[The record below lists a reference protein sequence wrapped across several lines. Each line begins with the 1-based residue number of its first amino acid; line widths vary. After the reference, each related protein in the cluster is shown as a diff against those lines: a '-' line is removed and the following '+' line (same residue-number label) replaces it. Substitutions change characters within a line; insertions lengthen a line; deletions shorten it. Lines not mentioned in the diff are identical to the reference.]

1 MRMEENKGRPLPKF
15 GEWDVN
21 DPASAEGFTVI
32 FNKARD
38 EKKTGGKPESAA
50 NADANNK
57 PGADAGKPQQGFS
70 HPVSI
75 WGFPLNFSFKVFS
88 HTVFAASILNM
99 RQGEG
104 EAIGTVE
111 QAIDLI
117 SVVKEIHGLN
127 SQELNKLLRDSEN
140 FTIHFV
146 AEKGL
151 EIKIDV
157 EKLAGFLPLH
167 LIAVLVSS
175 DRDEAL
181 LRYLLCGIRLLHSLC
196 ELAPRHTKLEQ
207 VLLDDV
213 KVSEQLIDLVF
224 YVLIVLNDY
233 REDIHDSGPVPVLHS
248 ALVACSLYLLTG
260 CISSQWQ
267 DLALVMV
274 AHPKVDMFMDLA
286 CRAIHLVV
294 RFLQNRLFAQ
304 HTDICAKPSPTTES
318 MVNYLCQQCEASLQF
333 LQLLCQQK
341 PFRERL
347 LKNKELC
354 GKGGILFLAQSIL
367 KLHAPNFVESCSI
380 MAALS
385 RLKSKVLSI
394 LLHLCEAESISYLD
408 EVASSPGSLDLAKSV
423 ALEVLELL
431 KSGLSKNPKHL
442 TASSDRTYPLGL
454 LQLNAMRLAD
464 IFSDDSNFRSYITLH
479 FTEFLS
485 AIFSL
490 SHGDFLSMW
499 CSADLPVREEDGT
512 LYFEGFAAAGW
523 ALDSVSSPDLSNTT
537 NLEFTF
543 IPNNNMSQASYVHQ
557 RTSLFV
563 KIIAN
568 LHCFVP
574 NICEEQERNLFLHK
588 FLGCLQMDPSKL
600 LPSYAFITGSQ
611 KAAAVCRNLRSLLS
625 HAESLIPTFLN
636 EDDLQL
642 LRVFFDQLQT
652 LITHSEFEENR
663 VQEDRSVGGCSS
675 PLQRLEPSNLNNRNG
690 NLKEEM
696 SENSAFQEGHFY
708 VRNNHMDQV
717 DGLTRQ
723 DMLDDKDKSVTP
735 SGLKETD
742 RDMQNAE
749 TSGSDTSSTKGKTVV
764 DKLVERNRESTN
776 ADVREDEK
784 AETVQT
790 EEKHRRKRKRTI
802 MNDEQVAIIERA
814 LLDEPEMQRNTT
826 LIQSWADKLCHHGSE
841 VTCSQLRNWLNN
853 RKARLARLSKD
864 ARPPSEPD
872 NAFAGKQGGQQQ
884 GHSLRAPDSPGQE
897 TTPSNTRGTRSMSRL
912 NNGENQATPEFVDY
926 GTAEFV
932 PCKPGQFVV
941 LADERGQEIGKGK
954 VHQVQGKWY
963 EKSLVELGT
972 CVVDVVDLKADRWVK
987 LPYPSEPTDLNKNI
1001 EVSSWNNLFLNFL
1014 PLRELIN
1021 KQSIMVAGGHQNA
1034 TGSPKVEVG
1043 EIDTSAP
1050 FQSVKDAVTLFAEGA
1065 FSGEKPAIKKAKA
1078 YSAERVLAKETQLH
1092 LAQKELNKLKE
1103 QVENAETT
1111 KTQALAELERA
1122 KSMVEELTHKLRTVN
1137 ESKDSAIKATEAA
1150 KNKAKQI
1157 EEANSDILPGPDG
1170 VRSQDLETAREQYMS
1185 VIAELDAAK
1194 QELRKLCQDCDASL
1208 EAKMTAFNQTEE
1220 AKDSAK
1226 VNIEKVGELSKQ
1238 ISSLQGS
1245 IGQVKLASLEAQQ
1258 EQAIL
1263 FAEKDR
1269 QRQLYNATIEES
1281 TKKLLALKNEFDPE
1295 LTRNLEAQLSETV
1308 DQIGTLQKQIENAK
1322 ASDLESVRTVTLEL
1336 DGAKESL
1343 QKVAE
1348 EENSLRR
1355 MVESLKV
1362 ELEHVK
1368 KEHSELKEKE
1378 GEMES
1383 IAGNLH
1389 VQLQKSKSEL
1399 EAFLVEESKTR
1410 GACEEMIS
1418 TLQQLTV
1425 DTENARLEAEGMKK
1439 EAEKLKSES
1448 EAARIALEEAGKQL
1462 RAALEEVELVKE
1474 AEIRA
1479 LDQIKMLSERTSAA
1493 RSSTSESGA
1502 NITISREEFES
1513 LSHKVE
1519 ESDTLAEMKVAAAM
1533 AQVEAVKAS
1542 ENEVLKR
1549 LEATQKEIEDMKVA
1563 TADALKRAEM
1573 AEAAKRAVE
1582 GELRRWRE
1590 REQKK
1595 AAEAASRILA
1605 EAQMTTDSSPQ
1616 NHRIQKPNPPEKII
1630 HVQKLDKERWISLL
1644 SAWCQIAL
1652 PKAATLMSMKLRQY
1666 PL

>member
-1 MRMEENKGRPLPKF
+1 ML
-15 GEWDVN
+15 
-21 DPASAEGFTVI
+21 A
-32 FNKARD
+32 
-38 EKKTGGKPESAA
+38 
-50 NADANNK
+50 
-57 PGADAGKPQQGFS
+57 GFS
-70 HPVSI
+70 YSVSI
-75 WGFPLNFSFKVFS
+75 WGFPLNFSFKVFC

-151 EIKIDV
+151 EVKIDV

-196 ELAPRHTKLEQ
+196 ELAPRNTKLEQ

-233 REDIHDSGPVPVLHS
+233 RQDIHDSGPVPVLHS

-274 AHPKVDMFMDLA
+274 AHPKVDMFMDVA

-294 RFLQNRLFAQ
+294 RFLQKKLFAQ
-304 HTDICAKPSPTTES
+304 HTDICAKLSPTTES
-318 MVNYLCQQCEASLQF
+318 TVNYLCQQCEASLQF

-523 ALDSVSSPDLSNTT
+523 ALDSVSSSDLLNTT

-600 LPSYAFITGSQ
+600 LPSYVFITGSQ

-652 LITHSEFEENR
+652 LITHSELEENR

-675 PLQRLEPSNLNNRNG
+675 PLQRIEPPNLNNRNG

-723 DMLDDKDKSVTP
+723 DMLDDKDKSVMP

-749 TSGSDTSSTKGKTVV
+749 TSGSDTSSTKGKNAV

-872 NAFAGKQGGQQQ
+872 NAFAGKQGGPQQ

-912 NNGENQATPEFVDY
+912 NSGENQATPEFVDY

-987 LPYPSEPTDLNKNI
+987 LPYPSEPTDVNKNI
-1001 EVSSWNNLFLNFL
+1001 EVSSWNNLFLNT
-1014 PLRELIN
+1014 LIQSQRISCHHVLACEFQGTN
-1021 KQSIMVAGGHQNA
+1021 KQAKHYGRGGTPECH
-1034 TGSPKVEVG
+1034 GISESG
-1043 EIDTSAP
+1043 
-1050 FQSVKDAVTLFAEGA
+1050 GA

-1092 LAQKELNKLKE
+1092 LVQKELNKLKE

-1122 KSMVEELTHKLRTVN
+1122 KSMAEELTHKLKTVN
-1137 ESKDSAIKATEAA
+1137 ESKDSAIKATAAA

-1208 EAKMTAFNQTEE
+1208 EAKITAFNQTEE

-1226 VNIEKVGELSKQ
+1226 VNIEKVGELSRQ

-1258 EQAIL
+1258 EQANF

-1295 LTRNLEAQLSETV
+1295 LTRNLEAQLLETV

-1322 ASDLESVRTVTLEL
+1322 ASDWESVRTVTLEL

-1425 DTENARLEAEGMKK
+1425 DTENAWLEAEGMKK
-1439 EAEKLKSES
+1439 EAEKLKSEA

-1462 RAALEEVELVKE
+1462 RAALEEVEVVKE

-1519 ESDTLAEMKVAAAM
+1519 ESDTLAEMEVAAAM

-1595 AAEAASRILA
+1595 AAEAASRFLA
-1605 EAQMTTDSSPQ
+1605 EAQMTTESSPQ
-1616 NHRIQKPNPPEKII
+1616 NYRIQKPNPPEKII
-1630 HVQKLDKERWISLL
+1630 HVQKLDKERSSVSKKVLLPSISGILHRR
-1644 SAWCQIAL
+1644 
-1652 PKAATLMSMKLRQY
+1652 KN
-1666 PL
+1666 

>member
-1 MRMEENKGRPLPKF
+1 
-15 GEWDVN
+15 
-21 DPASAEGFTVI
+21 
-32 FNKARD
+32 
-38 EKKTGGKPESAA
+38 
-50 NADANNK
+50 
-57 PGADAGKPQQGFS
+57 
-70 HPVSI
+70 
-75 WGFPLNFSFKVFS
+75 
-88 HTVFAASILNM
+88 M

-104 EAIGTVE
+104 EAICTEE

-146 AEKGL
+146 TEKGL
-151 EIKIDV
+151 EVKIDV

-233 REDIHDSGPVPVLHS
+233 RQDIHDSGPVPVLHS

-274 AHPKVDMFMDLA
+274 AHPKVDMFMDVA
-286 CRAIHLVV
+286 YRAVHLVV
-294 RFLQNRLFAQ
+294 RFLQNKLFAQ

-408 EVASSPGSLDLAKSV
+408 EVASSPRSLDLAKSV

-431 KSGLSKNPKHL
+431 KSGLCKNPKHL

-464 IFSDDSNFRSYITLH
+464 IFSDDSNFRSYITLY

-512 LYFEGFAAAGW
+512 LYFEVFAAAGW
-523 ALDSVSSPDLSNTT
+523 ALDSVSSSDLSNTT

-600 LPSYAFITGSQ
+600 LPSYVFITGPQ

-675 PLQRLEPSNLNNRNG
+675 PLQRIEPPNLNDRNG
-690 NLKEEM
+690 NLKEET
-696 SENSAFQEGHFY
+696 SENSAFQEGNFY
-708 VRNNHMDQV
+708 VRNNHTDQV
-717 DGLTRQ
+717 GGLTRQ
-723 DMLDDKDKSVTP
+723 DMMDDKDKSVTP

-749 TSGSDTSSTKGKTVV
+749 TSGSDTSSTKGKNAV
-764 DKLVERNRESTN
+764 DKLVERHRESTN

-784 AETVQT
+784 VETVQT

-826 LIQSWADKLCHHGSE
+826 LIQSWADKLSHHGSE

-872 NAFAGKQGGQQQ
+872 NAFAGKQGGPQQ
-884 GHSLRAPDSPGQE
+884 GHSLRVPDSPGQE
-897 TTPSNTRGTRSMSRL
+897 TAPSNTRGTRSMSRL
-912 NNGENQATPEFVDY
+912 NTSENPATPEFVDY

-941 LADERGQEIGKGK
+941 LVDGSGQEIGKGK

-972 CVVDVVDLKADRWVK
+972 CVVDVVDLKADRWEK
-987 LPYPSEPTDLNKNI
+987 LPYPSDPT
-1001 EVSSWNNLFLNFL
+1001 
-1014 PLRELIN
+1014 
-1021 KQSIMVAGGHQNA
+1021 G
-1034 TGSPKVEVG
+1034 
-1043 EIDTSAP
+1043 TS
-1050 FQSVKDAVTLFAEGA
+1050 FEDA
-1065 FSGEKPAIKKAKA
+1065 
-1078 YSAERVLAKETQLH
+1078 
-1092 LAQKELNKLKE
+1092 
-1103 QVENAETT
+1103 
-1111 KTQALAELERA
+1111 
-1122 KSMVEELTHKLRTVN
+1122 
-1137 ESKDSAIKATEAA
+1137 
-1150 KNKAKQI
+1150 
-1157 EEANSDILPGPDG
+1157 
-1170 VRSQDLETAREQYMS
+1170 
-1185 VIAELDAAK
+1185 
-1194 QELRKLCQDCDASL
+1194 
-1208 EAKMTAFNQTEE
+1208 
-1220 AKDSAK
+1220 
-1226 VNIEKVGELSKQ
+1226 
-1238 ISSLQGS
+1238 
-1245 IGQVKLASLEAQQ
+1245 
-1258 EQAIL
+1258 
-1263 FAEKDR
+1263 
-1269 QRQLYNATIEES
+1269 
-1281 TKKLLALKNEFDPE
+1281 
-1295 LTRNLEAQLSETV
+1295 
-1308 DQIGTLQKQIENAK
+1308 
-1322 ASDLESVRTVTLEL
+1322 
-1336 DGAKESL
+1336 
-1343 QKVAE
+1343 
-1348 EENSLRR
+1348 
-1355 MVESLKV
+1355 
-1362 ELEHVK
+1362 
-1368 KEHSELKEKE
+1368 
-1378 GEMES
+1378 
-1383 IAGNLH
+1383 
-1389 VQLQKSKSEL
+1389 
-1399 EAFLVEESKTR
+1399 
-1410 GACEEMIS
+1410 
-1418 TLQQLTV
+1418 
-1425 DTENARLEAEGMKK
+1425 
-1439 EAEKLKSES
+1439 
-1448 EAARIALEEAGKQL
+1448 
-1462 RAALEEVELVKE
+1462 
-1474 AEIRA
+1474 
-1479 LDQIKMLSERTSAA
+1479 
-1493 RSSTSESGA
+1493 
-1502 NITISREEFES
+1502 
-1513 LSHKVE
+1513 
-1519 ESDTLAEMKVAAAM
+1519 
-1533 AQVEAVKAS
+1533 
-1542 ENEVLKR
+1542 
-1549 LEATQKEIEDMKVA
+1549 
-1563 TADALKRAEM
+1563 
-1573 AEAAKRAVE
+1573 
-1582 GELRRWRE
+1582 
-1590 REQKK
+1590 EQKLGVM
-1595 AAEAASRILA
+1595 RV
-1605 EAQMTTDSSPQ
+1605 MWDSNKIFMLRPQ
-1616 NHRIQKPNPPEKII
+1616 
-1630 HVQKLDKERWISLL
+1630 
-1644 SAWCQIAL
+1644 
-1652 PKAATLMSMKLRQY
+1652 
-1666 PL
+1666 